1 MKAKAKTLEKTKA
14 KEKKPAVKAATK
26 AVKKPAA
33 APKAVKAKKARVAGK
48 KTDIG
53 AEMEKAAAFV
63 KSITLE
69 DLANLGEEGMKRLK
83 GVFAAIA
90 EFGRTLQKQAKTKKT
105 KK

>member
-1 MKAKAKTLEKTKA
+1 MKAKAKTLGKTKA
-14 KEKKPAVKAATK
+14 KEKKPAIKAATK

-33 APKAVKAKKARVAGK
+33 APKAAGK

-53 AEMEKAAAFV
+53 VEIEKAAAFV

-69 DLANLGEEGMKRLK
+69 DLANLGEEGLKRLK
-83 GVFAAIA
+83 GVFAALA

>member
-1 MKAKAKTLEKTKA
+1 MKAKAKTGEKTKA

-26 AVKKPAA
+26 AVKKRAA
-33 APKAVKAKKARVAGK
+33 APKAAKAKDTGK

-83 GVFAAIA
+83 GVFAALT
-90 EFGRTLQKQAKTKKT
+90 EFGRKLQKQAKTKKT